1 MHFTE
6 QFRKLV
12 KKTAQKNRVV
22 LTDLSIQEIE
32 SECWVAVAMAIQRWN
47 GSKGKLFSW
56 VYTTLTGRMK
66 DLRKKQKYNNWVNGF
81 ERLDLLTDD
90 GDTEEFDSD
99 FDDRG

>member
-1 MHFTE
+1 MHFAE

-12 KKTAQKNRVV
+12 KKTAHKNRAV

-32 SECWVAVAMAIQRWN
+32 SECWVAVAMAMQRWN

-66 DLRKKQKYNNWVNGF
+66 DLRKKQKYNNWINGF
-81 ERLDLLTDD
+81 ERLDVLINDSD
-90 GDTEEFDSD
+90 PEEFDLAN
-99 FDDRG
+99 DDMN